1 MPVRQAPAYIL
12 CFAFTVSALTGQEIF
27 MLTDVRQTRHT
38 DPLADS
44 RPVRLRS
51 LGWTVLAITVGLNVA
66 SMAVPAL
73 IHHPLTRDRGEI
85 QLYLDVF
92 VEGNLPTWWSVG
104 LLVIAAV
111 THAGVGV
118 LARGQ
123 GGWAW
128 FVSAAM
134 LGLLSLD
141 DHTQLHERLDRIG
154 RQIVSFERFP
164 FYWLIPGALA
174 GLFVAGALLLLGK
187 RLAGAA
193 RWCMI
198 AGCALLLA
206 GALGGELLQGL
217 LIAQGESGPL
227 YVLTYHAEELGE
239 NLGVLLMLAAA
250 ALSLR
255 ITCGPAGMTF
265 GYRPTGVARRTEI
278 VAHH

>member
-1 MPVRQAPAYIL
+1 MLADARQSP
-12 CFAFTVSALTGQEIF
+12 G
-27 MLTDVRQTRHT
+27 TDV
-38 DPLADS
+38 PVDS
-44 RPVRLRS
+44 RPVNLRK
-51 LGWTVLAITVGLNVA
+51 LGWTVLGITVALNVA

-111 THAGVGV
+111 VHAGVGV
-118 LARGQ
+118 LARGR

-128 FVSAAM
+128 FVSAGM

-154 RQIVSFERFP
+154 RQLVSFERFP

-174 GLFVAGALLLLGK
+174 GLFVAGALLLLAK
-187 RLAGAA
+187 RLTGAA
-193 RWCMI
+193 RWCVI
-198 AGCALLLA
+198 GGCGLLLA

-239 NLGVLLMLAAA
+239 NLGVLLMLVAA

-255 ITCGPAGMTF
+255 ITRGPAGMTF
-265 GYRPTGVARRTEI
+265 GYEPTGVARQTET
-278 VAHH
+278 VPHH